1 MDNKLTMR
9 KFRDA
14 VVNNQVIELGDQRVN
29 KGVLLS
35 SAGGVLPPT
44 SYREFLNDMIS
55 TSPILSVWNMVT
67 VNRPQMELHSL
78 TAATRQFKVATPGTE
93 IATGTVTPVERTL
106 DPTRAVLVLDV
117 SYDWLEDNAD
127 ERDAD
132 AVIRAYLANLA
143 SWDLVDLAGNGDGS
157 TGTFLSI
164 NSGFPVLAAADSN
177 VNDYDGTNTTF
188 LGASGI
194 LASMRAVMPEQY
206 LPGSAFFMARSEFET
221 LVGELAARAT
231 PLGDQVLRTGGPVMV
246 DGHDCYGVYQWPV
259 DKLILTQPKNLFV
272 GMWHAIRVTAEDKP
286 AASCI
291 RYVVDM
297 RFDFNH
303 GVGKAMVYGTT
314 D

>member
-1 MDNKLTMR
+1 MSKLTMA

-14 VVNNQVIELGDQRVN
+14 VVRGETVQVGESLIN

-35 SAGGVLPPT
+35 SAGGVLPGAA
-44 SYREFLNDMIS
+44 YREFLTDMS
-55 TSPILSVWNMVT
+55 TTSPILNVWNLVT
-67 VNRPQMELHSL
+67 VTRPQMELHTL
-78 TAATRQFKVATPGTE
+78 TASTRQFKVATPGTE

-106 DPTRAVLVLDV
+106 DPTRAILVLDV
-117 SYDWLEDNAD
+117 SYDWIEDNAD

-132 AVIRAYLANLA
+132 QVIRQYLANLA
-143 SWDLVDLAGNGDGS
+143 SWDLVDMAGNGDSS

-177 VNDYDGTNTTF
+177 VNDYDAPNAIF
-188 LGASGI
+188 LGSSGV
-194 LASMRAVMPEQY
+194 LANLAALMPEQY

-221 LVGELAARAT
+221 VLGELGAIASNYGA
-231 PLGDQVLRTGGPVMV
+231 DVLRSGGPITWH
-246 DGHDCYGVYQWPV
+246 GHDIYGVYQWPV
-259 DKLILTQPKNLFV
+259 DKVIMTRPSNLFV
-272 GMWHAIRVTAEDKP
+272 GMWHIIRVSAEDKP
-286 AASCI
+286 AASCV

-303 GVGKAMVYGTT
+303 GNGKAVVYGVT